1 MQHSDKLI
9 INFTPTGML
18 PTREMTPYIP
28 ITPQEI
34 VDQVLDARQYGVSMV
49 HLHAR
54 EEDGLPTYRKEVYKE
69 IIDGIRR
76 VDGTGENALILAVS
90 TSGRNWNEF
99 EKRSE
104 CLELEGTSR
113 PDMASLTL
121 SSVNFNR
128 QTSVNSPEIIQ
139 QLAARMK
146 KKGIK
151 PELEAFD
158 IGMINYAKYLHK
170 KGLIEP
176 PFYFNLLLGNIAC
189 AQANILNLG
198 VMLTELPAHSV
209 WAVGGIGDSQL
220 KMNLNGMINGG
231 GIRVGLED
239 NLWLTPERTK
249 LASNRD
255 LLERIRTVADTIN
268 LPVATPREVRRRLEL
283 KGAGR

>member
-1 MQHSDKLI
+1 
-9 INFTPTGML
+9 ML
-18 PTREMTPYIP
+18 PTREMTPHVP
-28 ITPQEI
+28 ITPDEI
-34 VDQVLDARQYGVSMV
+34 IEQVLNARQYGVSIV

-54 EEDGLPTYRKEVYKE
+54 GEDGLPTYRKEVYKE

-76 VDGTGENALILAVS
+76 VDGVGEDALILSVS

-104 CLELEGTSR
+104 CLELEGNSR

-128 QTSVNSPEIIQ
+128 QASVNSPEIIK
-139 QLAARMK
+139 QLAAKMK
-146 KKGIK
+146 EKGIK

-158 IGMINYAKYLHK
+158 IGMINYAKYLDR
-170 KGLIEP
+170 KGLIAP
-176 PFYFNLLLGNIAC
+176 PLYFNLLLGNIAC

-198 VMLTELPAHSV
+198 VMLSELPDHSV
-209 WAVGGIGDSQL
+209 WAVGGIGDCQL

-239 NLWLTPERTK
+239 NLWLTPERK
-249 LASNRD
+249 ELATNQD

-268 LPVATPREVRRRLEL
+268 LPMATPREVRLRLNL
-283 KGAGR
+283 RGAGL